1 MKYVYLILL
10 PLFFAIT
17 SCKNKATNTK
27 AELLPK
33 EDTAKKYEA
42 WGWRVTTIDGNDA
55 GEIYNALATAVEE
68 KEKPVLIIG
77 KTIMGKGVDFMETG
91 HEWHGIAP
99 NDAQLE
105 NALGQLEMTLG
116 DF

>member
-1 MKYVYLILL
+1 MQ
-10 PLFFAIT
+10 
-17 SCKNKATNTK
+17 
-27 AELLPK
+27 
-33 EDTAKKYEA
+33 
-42 WGWRVTTIDGNDA
+42 GNDMNDVVA
-55 GEIYNALATAVEE
+55 KLELAKSLTG
-68 KEKPVLIIG
+68 KGKPIAIMMHTL
-77 KTIMGKGVDFMETG
+77 MGKGVDFMETG

>member
-1 MKYVYLILL
+1 LM
-10 PLFFAIT
+10 
-17 SCKNKATNTK
+17 
-27 AELLPK
+27 
-33 EDTAKKYEA
+33 
-42 WGWRVTTIDGNDA
+42 
-55 GEIYNALATAVEE
+55 
-68 KEKPVLIIG
+68 